1 MADVQQNAV
10 PGRAEAGE
18 QPAKPLRM
26 SYEEFLQWADEDTLA
41 EWVDGEVVMY
51 SPASLRHQEIT
62 IFLSNVLGVY
72 VEQKGLGRVLTGPFQ
87 MKLERSGREPD
98 LLFVASEHLDRLRD
112 LYLDGPADLAI
123 EVTSPTSIS
132 RDRGDKYVEYETA
145 GVREY
150 WLIDP
155 DRQQAE
161 FYQLGDD
168 GRYRLAALDEEG
180 RYHSKV
186 LPGFWLKPAWLWQ
199 RPLPKVLE
207 VLRLLGVV

>member
-1 MADVQQNAV
+1 
-10 PGRAEAGE
+10 
-18 QPAKPLRM
+18 
-26 SYEEFLQWADEDTLA
+26 
-41 EWVDGEVVMY
+41 
-51 SPASLRHQEIT
+51 
-62 IFLSNVLGVY
+62 
-72 VEQKGLGRVLTGPFQ
+72 

-132 RDRGDKYVEYETA
+132 RDRGEKYVEYESA

-199 RPLPKVLE
+199 RPMLE
-207 VLRLLGVV
+207 VNEVLIKIGGREYAQQLIQRLRQAGLMD